1 VKPAVLST
9 CVFLAL
15 IAVAHLLRVVFQV
28 PVVVGS
34 VNVPLWPS
42 APAVLVVGGLAVWLW
57 REERQPAP

>member
-1 VKPAVLST
+1 VKPSGLCT

-15 IAVAHLLRVVFQV
+15 VAVAHLLRIVFQV

-34 VNVPLWPS
+34 VDVPLWPS
-42 APAVLVVGGLAVWLW
+42 APAVLVVGGLAAWLW